1 MCSVVQFAFLCN
13 LSRKNNKIESESQ
26 LSHIFLLTL
35 PVVTYPVKIIKLK
48 ANHNPVFL
56 YAITILCCNLS
67 RKNNKIES
75 ESQLRVRDAG
85 LNCVVTYP
93 VKIIK
98 LKANHNGSLP
108 LYCF

>member
-1 MCSVVQFAFLCN
+1 MKAN
-13 LSRKNNKIESESQ
+13 HNTPNDIIEKD
-26 LSHIFLLTL
+26 I
-35 PVVTYPVKIIKLK
+35 VVTYPVKIIKLK

-85 LNCVVTYP
+85 LNCSCNLSRKNNKIESESQPYYNSYYSSACCNLS

-98 LKANHNGSLP
+98 PIK
-108 LYCF
+108 